1 MSLEISKNT
10 KLKILNKK
18 KINISKEK
26 LLDYV
31 NFIYNKFLDF
41 SENIKIKVNKKDLID
56 YSKKII

>member
-10 KLKILNKK
+10 KLKILNK

-31 NFIYNKFLDF
+31 NFIYNKFLD
-41 SENIKIKVNKKDLID
+41 SLKI
-56 YSKKII
+56 